1 MSKIKKILVA
11 LIASAL
17 LMAVVP
23 AAHADFSSDIGQ
35 WFGEAFSTGGEEG
48 LSFTQFEG
56 GVTQLNAD
64 GYDSSLT
71 QSSDAREFILTIVNF
86 ALSFLGLLAVIIII
100 YGGVLYVTSGGEE
113 EQTGKGKKAIQYAV
127 IGLLI
132 VLGSFAFVNTVIQ
145 SAGDGQDGGG
155 GSIFGQDGILITTG
169 ATGGG
174 FNASAEQVRSVAMS
188 MFANYKFVDQ
198 TIEDLRNIVNDVEKS
213 SLDPNQLPRKPA
225 INSFLI
231 SVRGKLSNIR
241 SRTGQLSEARTT
253 INELIREV
261 EDEMD
266 LIDNLNGSYYYKKG
280 NWRDSCNPT
289 DSGFLEGFSTGASS
303 SKNHCDAAGYV
314 ESIAFLPDRWEEIQ
328 KEYNHLGA
336 DKRLDKIASAVI
348 EDFVI
353 EFENGMQKL
362 NLVHNS
368 VKNFEAVSGAGTTAG
383 QTFAT
388 MQNSYGFE
396 SIVAAPDNITMKQNG
411 AWAQLVASRSPLEIN
426 SVKQIVGEYSSSVK
440 ENNFELVTA
449 NFVRGLE
456 AHSKFYDAIKN
467 IEFVKARLTADV
479 VDGNAPLTVIFTV
492 LGTQDPAGGSL
503 SKDNIL
509 WDLAGTKTIDGLLA
523 EKSYGK
529 ILLPEDIDAFNCSF
543 YQGDLENTDEKVQQI
558 GVTAQRCTFEHPGT
572 YTAAVKIR
580 SNDSTKFA
588 PGISVLTIKAQPP
601 TTKIDLKIKD
611 NSGEIIV
618 NQYQKNSDAVLI
630 SRKRVTVSKKAAEAG
645 IEFDAS
651 DTKAEK
657 YRWTF
662 NNGEEPIGFGTQ
674 DKVKPT
680 FSEPGEYEI
689 ILEVLNKLQ
698 VLDRKIF
705 ILEVS
710 EVTARVD
717 STPEDHSFIDQTVTF
732 DGGRS
737 AADVGSIKQYSWS
750 ISPTS
755 YPVAIK
761 DELEKIYPFEKS
773 GSSKNITH
781 KFKYPLSYNIS
792 LTVTDNNNN
801 NDTFTIEKYTVSSQ
815 PPVALF
821 SYDIPSESQ
830 PAKVHFNSSRSYDAD
845 GNNEFLEYEWLISP
859 TENWNFVQDSDANS
873 KNPIIKFA
881 EAGDY
886 EIKLKVSDSLTEGSS
901 EESDTFKDTVRIE
914 NVLDI
919 GWGPNQEATSVIDES
934 GKANVSFY
942 IESDKGIAYEIDFGD
957 GENSTG
963 SIEQTATISHSYQSA
978 DKYTVIVTVFDE
990 EDNDN
995 SIQRRFFVGDSNNPV
1010 AKATIFVDGTEIQ
1023 NTSEPIDVNKKSII
1037 TFDASD
1043 SKNIDGTARK
1053 LKYSWDFGDRDKSS
1067 NKTTKHSY
1075 SELSPKEIGF
1085 YDVKLLVSDKDDP
1098 TLQAEDSVQINV
1110 INQAPT
1116 FSSIQAVPETKDGD
1130 LITPVRVEVK
1140 AHGAEDEDGEIT
1152 QYRWW
1157 YFDLDDPD
1165 EALGIQ
1171 ITKIPSARLNI
1182 GTHGK
1187 EGQKITYGIGLQV
1200 TDSDN
1205 IKVSSSDF
1213 LQEAQIPTVEVT
1225 NGKNDLPEAKFKV
1238 NVTKTFTGEKVTFT
1252 SASKDSDG
1260 EIEEYIWDF
1269 EGDGFFNN
1277 DPTSEAS
1284 VEHIYEGKN
1293 LEGYEVRLK
1302 VIDDKGGESISDPIK
1317 IYIDSLANPPKAAFK
1332 FELVTGSAGKKV
1344 KFINNSTADQISG
1357 ATIISYKWDFDTA
1370 SILESA
1376 DSDGDGAK
1384 DNDIDSQLKDPSRL
1398 YTEFGKYFV
1407 KLTIVDDQGNID
1419 TITRE
1424 LSVPLASPPTAAFT
1438 YSASGSQII
1447 FQNNSTADEEG
1458 GAKLSKFTWDF
1469 DTDSDLITAD
1479 SNGDGQ
1485 KDNDDDSNE
1494 KNPVYTYPQAGTYNV
1509 KLSVIDDFGSSSEV
1523 TRPVVFG
1530 PQKDIRFG
1538 QDVGKTLSGLGA
1550 ETSAGNPLASSG
1562 LSSLLETVPA
1572 PSEDGIIY
1580 IEGDAGQVTFDFSK
1594 SKGQISYYVIDKNI
1608 YFDTNG
1614 NGIKNDDSD
1623 FKTILPGTWKTNFE
1637 KIWGKTVVKLTIID
1651 IYGNEHSSIRE
1662 IKFK

>member
-1 MSKIKKILVA
+1 MKKIADHLSEVSSLHYLVLIIVGGFAFRAFALDWGLPNDNPFHLASFHPDEMFGVISILYLIENPLSTTDYINTKGAGYFNLSAVFVYIAHLLDFISIKNGDIDDISSLQNFYLVA
-11 LIASAL
+11 RFVNVILSTAT
-17 LMAVVP
+17 
-23 AAHADFSSDIGQ
+23 IGLTYLV
-35 WFGEAFSTGGEEG
+35 GK
-48 LSFTQFEG
+48 
-56 GVTQLNAD
+56 
-64 GYDSSLT
+64 SLV
-71 QSSDAREFILTIVNF
+71 DRKH
-86 ALSFLGLLAVIIII
+86 GLLAALFVAISPVLIISAHYVKSDTSESLFILLS
-100 YGGVLYVTSGGEE
+100 LYF
-113 EQTGKGKKAIQYAV
+113 AV
-127 IGLLI
+127 QAKYNLKFIWC
-132 VLGSFAFVNTVIQ
+132 
-145 SAGDGQDGGG
+145 
-155 GSIFGQDGILITTG
+155 
-169 ATGGG
+169 
-174 FNASAEQVRSVAMS
+174 S
-188 MFANYKFVDQ
+188 MFFAGV
-198 TIEDLRNIVNDVEKS
+198 
-213 SLDPNQLPRKPA
+213 A
-225 INSFLI
+225 
-231 SVRGKLSNIR
+231 
-241 SRTGQLSEARTT
+241 
-253 INELIREV
+253 
-261 EDEMD
+261 
-266 LIDNLNGSYYYKKG
+266 
-280 NWRDSCNPT
+280 
-289 DSGFLEGFSTGASS
+289 GAF
-303 SKNHCDAAGYV
+303 KY
-314 ESIAFLPDRWEEIQ
+314 
-328 KEYNHLGA
+328 
-336 DKRLDKIASAVI
+336 
-348 EDFVI
+348 
-353 EFENGMQKL
+353 
-362 NLVHNS
+362 
-368 VKNFEAVSGAGTTAG
+368 
-383 QTFAT
+383 
-388 MQNSYGFE
+388 
-396 SIVAAPDNITMKQNG
+396 
-411 AWAQLVASRSPLEIN
+411 
-426 SVKQIVGEYSSSVK
+426 
-440 ENNFELVTA
+440 
-449 NFVRGLE
+449 
-456 AHSKFYDAIKN
+456 
-467 IEFVKARLTADV
+467 
-479 VDGNAPLTVIFTV
+479 
-492 LGTQDPAGGSL
+492 
-503 SKDNIL
+503 
-509 WDLAGTKTIDGLLA
+509 
-523 EKSYGK
+523 
-529 ILLPEDIDAFNCSF
+529 
-543 YQGDLENTDEKVQQI
+543 
-558 GVTAQRCTFEHPGT
+558 
-572 YTAAVKIR
+572 
-580 SNDSTKFA
+580 
-588 PGISVLTIKAQPP
+588 PGIS
-601 TTKIDLKIKD
+601 
-611 NSGEIIV
+611 
-618 NQYQKNSDAVLI
+618 AVVFGLI
-630 SRKRVTVSKKAAEAG
+630 S
-645 IEFDAS
+645 
-651 DTKAEK
+651 
-657 YRWTF
+657 
-662 NNGEEPIGFGTQ
+662 
-674 DKVKPT
+674 
-680 FSEPGEYEI
+680 
-689 ILEVLNKLQ
+689 
-698 VLDRKIF
+698 
-705 ILEVS
+705 
-710 EVTARVD
+710 
-717 STPEDHSFIDQTVTF
+717 
-732 DGGRS
+732 
-737 AADVGSIKQYSWS
+737 
-750 ISPTS
+750 
-755 YPVAIK
+755 
-761 DELEKIYPFEKS
+761 
-773 GSSKNITH
+773 
-781 KFKYPLSYNIS
+781 
-792 LTVTDNNNN
+792 
-801 NDTFTIEKYTVSSQ
+801 
-815 PPVALF
+815 AL
-821 SYDIPSESQ
+821 
-830 PAKVHFNSSRSYDAD
+830 
-845 GNNEFLEYEWLISP
+845 
-859 TENWNFVQDSDANS
+859 
-873 KNPIIKFA
+873 
-881 EAGDY
+881 
-886 EIKLKVSDSLTEGSS
+886 
-901 EESDTFKDTVRIE
+901 
-914 NVLDI
+914 
-919 GWGPNQEATSVIDES
+919 
-934 GKANVSFY
+934 
-942 IESDKGIAYEIDFGD
+942 
-957 GENSTG
+957 
-963 SIEQTATISHSYQSA
+963 
-978 DKYTVIVTVFDE
+978 
-990 EDNDN
+990 
-995 SIQRRFFVGDSNNPV
+995 
-1010 AKATIFVDGTEIQ
+1010 IFVKDIKSALKYILGGVPFVILGFLLVFPLPLFDLEQVATGIYSEFYSKLTSGQ
-1023 NTSEPIDVNKKSII
+1023 NNQHLLN
-1037 TFDASD
+1037 A
-1043 SKNIDGTARK
+1043 A
-1053 LKYSWDFGDRDKSS
+1053 LYSWDFGDRDKSS